1 MFDSALIPS
10 PRFTQDDPDRHII
23 CKQALEPFFKELA
36 ASAQRAGWDGD
47 EVAMALFSIA
57 VADMK
62 DRESKRRTNWSSQR
76 SLAAL
81 DRIAG
86 HTEAAITQ
94 AGGVP
99 FCASTAPER

>member
-1 MFDSALIPS
+1 
-10 PRFTQDDPDRHII
+10 
-23 CKQALEPFFKELA
+23 
-36 ASAQRAGWDGD
+36 
-47 EVAMALFSIA
+47 MALFSIA